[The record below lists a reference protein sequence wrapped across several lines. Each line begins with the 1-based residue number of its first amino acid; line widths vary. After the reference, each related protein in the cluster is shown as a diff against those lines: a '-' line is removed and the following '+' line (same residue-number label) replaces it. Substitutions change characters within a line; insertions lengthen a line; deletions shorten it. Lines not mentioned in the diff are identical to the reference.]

1 MSKEQG
7 SESAVSR
14 SQFIKEEE
22 VAEEKEAQRKV
33 SRREFVKGAAV
44 GGAGV
49 AAAGMLASCA
59 PAATP
64 VPAQE
69 CPPCATTWL
78 PESWDEEADVVVCGS
93 GTAGAPAAI
102 DAYDAGADVLIIEK
116 MDWLGGMM
124 RRCGGGIGG
133 ANTIVQE
140 KLGVTDSADSY
151 YDYLVACG
159 EGLIDPE
166 MHRVQADNSGANVK
180 WIIEDLGG
188 QPLSEWDFSTPED
201 KGMTICVVPGLN
213 ISGTPV
219 WFEKYGM
226 EPVQRC
232 HWFKANPDDLD
243 PEDERGYCRDDIV
256 GFPERD
262 KGRGGTGL
270 WKPFEEAIKARNIR
284 TMMET
289 SLAGLVATPE
299 GEVLGI
305 KAESGGNTLYIKAK
319 KGVVLATG
327 SGENN
332 EAMAMSYN
340 LAEPVAGPYGGAGI
354 SIPGENDGAG
364 IAAALAVGADTSFI
378 ALGTQTLPSGG
389 IKINTKAQVIDV
401 YGEPIPRL
409 YAGGTTA
416 GGSQARQYPN
426 CGHAVSFS
434 LCFGRVAG
442 QNAAA
447 EEA

>member
-93 GTAGAPAAI
+93 GTTGAPAAL

-116 MDWLGGMM
+116 KDWLGGQM
-124 RRCGGGIGG
+124 RRCGGGIAG
-133 ANTIVQE
+133 ANTIVQ
-140 KLGVTDSADSY
+140 KALGVTDDADSY
-151 YDYLVACG
+151 YDYLIACG
-159 EGLIDPE
+159 EGLVDPE
-166 MHRVQADNSGANVK
+166 LTRVYADNAGPNVD

-188 QPLSEWDFSTPED
+188 QPVSEWDFATPED
-201 KGMTICVVPGLN
+201 KGMTLSVRPGLN

-219 WFEKYGM
+219 FYEKYGM
-226 EPVQRC
+226 ELVQRS
-232 HWFKANPDDLD
+232 HWFKANPADLD
-243 PEDERGYCRDDIV
+243 PENKRFYCPDGVV

-262 KGRGGTGL
+262 IGRGGTGL
-270 WKPFEEAIKARNIR
+270 WKPLEESITARNIR

-289 SLAGLVATPE
+289 TLIGLVATPD

-305 KAESGGNTLYIKAK
+305 KVLSAGKTLYIKAK
-319 KGVVLATG
+319 KGVVLGTG
-327 SGENN
+327 GFVSNPSMVLTYTLTPYTPNAYGGGGGM
-332 EAMAMSYN
+332 AMA
-340 LAEPVAGPYGGAGI
+340 
-354 SIPGENDGAG
+354 GEDDGAG
-364 IAAALAVGADTSFI
+364 TLAALSLGADSLFI
-378 ALGTQTLPSGG
+378 GLGLNGG
-389 IKINTKAQVIDV
+389 IKIDTKAQVIDV
-401 YGEPIPRL
+401 YGNPIPRL
-409 YAGGTTA
+409 YAGGRTA
-416 GGSQARQYPN
+416 GGVISNQYPT
-426 CGHAVSFS
+426 CGHYVGTAV
-434 LCFGRVAG
+434 CFGRIAG

-447 EEA
+447 LEAWS